1 MLSKGRQ
8 EASDAMCLNERKAG
22 PLQQGV
28 CLIFSEHKKQGGDFR
43 RALLV
48 HGEKAPQQTP

>member
-22 PLQQGV
+22 LLQQGV